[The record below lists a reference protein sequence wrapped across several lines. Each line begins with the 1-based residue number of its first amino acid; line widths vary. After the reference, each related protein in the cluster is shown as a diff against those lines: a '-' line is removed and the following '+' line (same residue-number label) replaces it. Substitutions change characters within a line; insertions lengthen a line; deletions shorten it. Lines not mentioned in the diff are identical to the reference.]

1 MLQLYIINYIKSYE
15 QILLFVDFNGVIS
28 YDPFW
33 KSLLDK
39 NHILNRDLQRIEDF
53 VFKENFDL
61 ILDWMVGKYNSEDI
75 HKIISKELDIDYTL
89 LFDNFVSDCK
99 KIDISEKI
107 LNKLKSIKSNYVLI
121 LATGNMD
128 SFDRF
133 TLPNNKYLYNFF
145 DEIHNSF
152 NFGLLKTTNNGE
164 YFKKIIK
171 KYNLNPKNSYLIDDS
186 NSTCKIFSDLGGTSF
201 RTKTEND
208 VLDIISNKLS
218 LPII

>member
-128 SFDRF
+128 SFDR
-133 TLPNNKYLYNFF
+133 LPYQ
-145 DEIHNSF
+145 
-152 NFGLLKTTNNGE
+152 
-164 YFKKIIK
+164 IINI
-171 KYNLNPKNSYLIDDS
+171 YI
-186 NSTCKIFSDLGGTSF
+186 IFSMKYIIHLI
-201 RTKTEND
+201 
-208 VLDIISNKLS
+208 LDY
-218 LPII
+218 

>member
-133 TLPNNKYLYNFF
+133 TLPNNKYLYNIF

-171 KYNLNPKNSYLIDDS
+171 KYNLNPKNSYLIDDY